1 MGKTFSEKASS
12 AIKLANLNSN
22 QSKLLKNPP
31 ISGVSID
38 DFLPKNRPRRKSSV
52 VKKAKKPNYANPFIL
67 YRRYYEKLER
77 TKNSGKKLPKIS
89 EAAGREWENIK
100 TTKPEIVEY
109 FKIISLI
116 NKEYKMICLEDD
128 DKVNY
133 KWKSYNVPN
142 DNNDSNINN
151 IARPSTSSSPTT
163 PSPTSSALL
172 SDGDIQNEQLLPE
185 YQSTHINNNDN
196 TGVNVAYDN
205 NTGTEPR
212 TTGCTQQPDIIQS
225 ESINHGWFANGVSIE
240 PESTQLQI
248 GQSEEIIELLFLSIM
263 GSQNCL

>member
-1 MGKTFSEKASS
+1 MGKTFTEKASL

-22 QSKLLKNPP
+22 QLKLLKNPP

-52 VKKAKKPNYANPFIL
+52 VKKAKNLNYANQFIL

-116 NKEYKMICLEDD
+116 NKEYKKMICLEVD

-133 KWKSYNVPN
+133 KWKPYNAPN
-142 DNNDSNINN
+142 NNNDSNINN
-151 IARPSTSSSPTT
+151 IAHPSTSSSPTT
-163 PSPTSSALL
+163 TSPTSSALL
-172 SDGDIQNEQLLPE
+172 SD
-185 YQSTHINNNDN
+185 
-196 TGVNVAYDN
+196 
-205 NTGTEPR
+205 GTEPR

-225 ESINHGWFANGVSIE
+225 EIINHGWFANGVSIE
-240 PESTQLQI
+240 PESTQLQV
-248 GQSEEIIELLFLSIM
+248 GQREEIIELLFLSIM